1 MAMPSRGGRDGG
13 IPEVPWPASLDDL
26 VSSGSA
32 KELVY
37 KSNMHGAENEERFLF
52 GLHTYAHMCMT
63 PPHKRT
69 YTHTPPRIVGSEGNI
84 LVTIYTGQ
92 NSENSLS
99 PSLGMQNNT
108 GLLSTF
114 LGF

>member
-1 MAMPSRGGRDGG
+1 MIAQLVRYLAYKRENRLEFQNPFKKKKKMMGMAMPSRGGRDGG

-63 PPHKRT
+63 PP
-69 YTHTPPRIVGSEGNI
+69 P
-84 LVTIYTGQ
+84 
-92 NSENSLS
+92 
-99 PSLGMQNNT
+99 
-108 GLLSTF
+108 
-114 LGF
+114 